1 MTHDPDHDQRAMSP
15 SPDGS
20 NGLHDPRLSQA
31 YRDARRGPQEQ
42 IPWELRGTS
51 GSRTRSSTGP
61 RSGPSTTTR
70 VIIALVLVAALIVPL
85 IGRW

>member
-15 SPDGS
+15 SADGS

-31 YRDARRGPQEQ
+31 YRDARRGLQDEV
-42 IPWELRGTS
+42 PWELRGTS
-51 GSRTRSSTGP
+51 SSRGRPSRGP
-61 RSGPSTTTR
+61 GAGPSTTVR
-70 VIIALVLVAALIVPL
+70 VVIALVLVAALIIPL